1 MRRIAPFVSL
11 AAASLLLLAGCGQA
25 PRAAGPIHLTD
36 DMGKHLTL
44 KAPVTRIVSLGPS
57 NTQILLALG
66 LRKDI
71 VGIDD
76 ESIQYDP
83 EPYSSEAKG
92 LTVVGDSYTGLNVEK
107 IAALHPQLVLAMQ
120 GVKNI
125 SEIEALNLKVAT
137 LDPSSVQG
145 IYTDIAYVGKATG
158 KTAKAASLIAAMK
171 AKLQAI
177 GKAVSHLSH
186 PTVFVELDP
195 TQYYTA
201 GPGSFLDGLIKIAGG
216 TNIADRVTKEQYPA
230 LSAETIIAQ
239 DPQVIVLLDTPYASA
254 KSVASRPGWSEILAV
269 RHGRVEQNINPNL
282 LSEPAPAIVQG
293 VTLLA
298 QDLHPGHKIP

>member
-1 MRRIAPFVSL
+1 MHRFAGIAAL
-11 AAASLLLLAGCGQA
+11 AAASAMLLAGCGQA
-25 PRAAGPIHLTD
+25 QQATGPIHLTD

-44 KAPVTRIVSLGPS
+44 KTPVTRIVSLGPS
-57 NTQILLALG
+57 NTQILLSLG

-83 EPYSSEAKG
+83 EPYSREARG

-125 SEIEALNLKVAT
+125 SEIEALHLRVAT

-145 IYTDIAYVGKATG
+145 IYKDIAFVGKAAG
-158 KTAKAASLIAAMK
+158 RSAKAAALVASMK

-177 GKAVSHLSH
+177 GKAVRGLSQ
-186 PTVFVELDP
+186 PKVYVELDP

-201 GPGSFLDGLIKIAGG
+201 GPGSFLDGLIKTAGG
-216 TNIADRVTKEQYPA
+216 SNIADGVTRQQYPA
-230 LSAETIIAQ
+230 LSSETIIAQ
-239 DPQVIVLLDTPYASA
+239 DPQVIVLLDMPYASA
-254 KSVASRPGWSEILAV
+254 KTVAARPGWSQISAV
-269 RHGRVEQNINPNL
+269 RHGRVEQNIDSNL
-282 LSEPAPAIVQG
+282 LSEPAPALVQG
-293 VTLLA
+293 VQELA
-298 QDLHPGHKIP
+298 QDLHPGHRIP